1 MTNKL
6 SLSRRRFVAAAA
18 AFAGLTASAGSL
30 SGCAGALAE
39 DDGAKQAED
48 TVEIKHCWCQMCGP
62 ARTHCST
69 LCTVVNGRWEHVEG
83 NPKAGNNW
91 GRGSK
96 SLCAKGQA
104 AMQIIYDPTRLRF
117 AMKRVGPKGSGQFER
132 CTWDEAI
139 GALADKLKELQ
150 ADGTPEAL
158 GVLSPQYFA
167 VLATVGRR
175 FMNVYG
181 TPNYLHSA
189 ICNSQRVASKRISI
203 GPSADCAPG
212 QIDKCNLYVIWGAN
226 PENSAVNQGKPA
238 AIVKQ
243 KARGMKLVDIRPMMD
258 QLTSK
263 ADVWVPLR
271 PGTDAA
277 LAYAILNVIIGED
290 LYDHDF
296 VENWCSGF
304 DELAEHVKQ
313 FTPDWAAEKTGIS
326 ADEITSLARLMGT
339 EKPMGILY
347 GNGVGDQQNDGNWEV
362 VAINLIEA
370 ITGNLAIAGGGGAS
384 KVAPKAQIKL
394 NEIDVLSDRLPAS
407 EADTANGWTAG
418 AAKLVAPEFPRW
430 FQSKKTW
437 ESGPTSAYYKGLMS
451 IANTPDGEVAPLRC
465 IIAQSTN
472 PFGATRQPKDI
483 VRALEKLEF
492 YFVMDSH
499 WNSSCDW
506 ADYVVPAC
514 SHYEAGQQIGV
525 KNTAAGTFAAINER
539 IQDPQ
544 GDAHSDWQ
552 FWLDLGV
559 AMGFG
564 DDFWGGD
571 MEACL
576 QAQLEGSGTS
586 LEELRAAEG
595 GLFREHPAGSTATE
609 PKYQDYETLFA
620 ALPGGK
626 VQCSNAWI
634 GGKANADDTGK
645 LGYLPEY
652 AGPPEGIAETPELA
666 EEYPLIMSD
675 VHAYRLCEHSYYS
688 SIPYL
693 RELQPT
699 PWVRINPATAKK
711 YGIADGDWI
720 RIESPHGWVKMT
732 AQYFEGISPEVLMAR
747 RGWWQNC
754 EELDLPGYGC
764 MDGGSDPT
772 VLYNTDT
779 SLFDPFHSGMSKQ
792 TLVRISKYE
801 EAN

>member
-6 SLSRRRFVAAAA
+6 SLSRRSFVAAAA
-18 AFAGLTASAGSL
+18 AFAGVAASGAF
-30 SGCAGALAE
+30 SGCAGALA
-39 DDGAKQAED
+39 DDDTQQTQD

-83 NPKAGNNW
+83 NPAAGNNW

-104 AMQIIYDPTRLRF
+104 AMQTIYDPTRLRW
-117 AMKRVGPKGSGQFER
+117 AMKRVGPKGSGEFER

-139 GALADKLKELQ
+139 GALADKLKQLQ
-150 ADGTPEAL
+150 DEGTPEAL

-203 GPSADCAPG
+203 GPTADCAPG

-277 LAYAILNVIIGED
+277 LAYAILNVLIDED

-313 FTPDWAAEKTGIS
+313 FTPAWASEKTGIS
-326 ADEITSLARLMGT
+326 EDEIYRLARLMGT

-394 NEIDVLSDRLPAS
+394 NAIDVLSDRLPAS
-407 EADTANGWTAG
+407 ETDTANGWTAG
-418 AAKLVAPEFPRW
+418 ASKLVAPEFPRW
-430 FQSKKTW
+430 YQSKKTW

-539 IQDPQ
+539 IQEPQ

-564 DDFWGGD
+564 DDFWNGD
-571 MEACL
+571 MDACL
-576 QAQLEGSGTS
+576 REQLEGSGTT
-586 LEELRAAEG
+586 LEELRGAEG
-595 GLFREHPAGSTATE
+595 GLFREHPAGSSATE
-609 PKYQDYETLFA
+609 PKYQDYATLFA
-620 ALPGGK
+620 ALPDGK

-634 GGKANADDTGK
+634 GGKPNADGTGE
-645 LGYLPEY
+645 LGWLPEY
-652 AGPPEGIAETPELA
+652 SGPPEGIAETPELA
-666 EEYPLIMSD
+666 GEYPLIMSD

-779 SLFDPFHSGMSKQ
+779 SLFDPFHSGMAKQ
-792 TLVRISKYE
+792 TLVKISKYE
-801 EAN
+801 GEK

>member
-6 SLSRRRFVAAAA
+6 SLSRRTFVAATA
-18 AFAGLTASAGSL
+18 AFAGAAASGVL
-30 SGCAGALAE
+30 GGCAGSLAE
-39 DDGAKQAED
+39 DDGAQQTQD

-83 NPKAGNNW
+83 NPAAGNNW

-104 AMQIIYDPTRLRF
+104 AMQTIYDPTRLRW
-117 AMKRVGPKGSGQFER
+117 AMKRVGPKGSGEFER

-139 GALADKLKELQ
+139 GALADKLKQLQ
-150 ADGTPEAL
+150 DEGTPEAL

-203 GPSADCAPG
+203 GPTADCAPG

-277 LAYAILNVIIGED
+277 LAYAILNVLIDED

-313 FTPDWAAEKTGIS
+313 FTPAWASEKTGIS
-326 ADEITSLARLMGT
+326 TDEIYSLARLMGT

-394 NEIDVLSDRLPAS
+394 NAISVLSDRIPAS
-407 EADTANGWTAG
+407 AADAENGWTAG
-418 AAKLVAPEFPRW
+418 ASKLVAPEFPRW
-430 FQSKKTW
+430 YQNSKTW

-451 IANTPDGEVAPLRC
+451 IANTPEGQTAPLRC

-539 IQDPQ
+539 IQEPQ

-564 DDFWGGD
+564 DDFWNGD
-571 MEACL
+571 VDACL
-576 QAQLEGSGTS
+576 REQLEGSGTT
-586 LEELRAAEG
+586 LEELRGAEG
-595 GLFREHPAGSTATE
+595 GLFKEHPAGSSATE
-609 PKYQDYETLFA
+609 PKYQDYATLFA
-620 ALPGGK
+620 ALPDGK

-634 GGKANADDTGK
+634 GGKPNADGTGE
-645 LGYLPEY
+645 LGWLPEY
-652 AGPPEGIAETPELA
+652 SGPPEGIAETPELA
-666 EEYPLIMSD
+666 GEYPLIMSD

-779 SLFDPFHSGMSKQ
+779 SLFDPFHSGMAKQ
-792 TLVRISKYE
+792 TLVKISKYE
-801 EAN
+801 GEK

>member
-6 SLSRRRFVAAAA
+6 SLSRRTFVAAAA
-18 AFAGLTASAGSL
+18 TFAGVAASGALAGCAGSL
-30 SGCAGALAE
+30 AE
-39 DDGAKQAED
+39 GDGAQKTED

-83 NPKAGNNW
+83 NPEAGNNW

-104 AMQIIYDPTRLRF
+104 AMQTIYDPTRLRW

-139 GALADKLKELQ
+139 GALADKLKELK

-277 LAYAILNVIIGED
+277 LAYAILNVLIDED

-313 FTPDWAAEKTGIS
+313 FTPEWAAEKTGIS
-326 ADEITSLARLMGT
+326 ADEIYSLARLMGT

-394 NEIDVLSDRLPAS
+394 NAIDVLSDRMPAS
-407 EADTANGWTAG
+407 AADTENGWTAG
-418 AAKLVAPEFPRW
+418 ASKLVAPEFPRW
-430 FQSKKTW
+430 YQNSKTW

-451 IANTPDGEVAPLRC
+451 IANTPEGQKAPLRC

-539 IQDPQ
+539 IQEPQ

-559 AMGFG
+559 AMGYG

-571 MEACL
+571 MEECL
-576 QAQLEGSGTS
+576 RAQLEGSGTT
-586 LEELRAAEG
+586 LEELHAAASG
-595 GLFREHPAGSTATE
+595 VFKAHPAGSSATE
-609 PKYQDYETLFA
+609 PKYQDYATLFA

-626 VQCSNAWI
+626 VQCANAWI
-634 GGKANADDTGK
+634 GGKPNADDTGE
-645 LGYLPEY
+645 LGWLPEY
-652 AGPPEGIAETPELA
+652 SGPPEGIAETPELA
-666 EEYPLIMSD
+666 GDYPLIMSD

-764 MDGGSDPT
+764 MDGGGDPT

-779 SLFDPFHSGMSKQ
+779 SLFDPFHSGMAKQ
-792 TLVRISKYE
+792 TLVRISKLEGE
-801 EAN
+801 E

>member
-1 MTNKL
+1 M
-6 SLSRRRFVAAAA
+6 
-18 AFAGLTASAGSL
+18 
-30 SGCAGALAE
+30 
-39 DDGAKQAED
+39 
-48 TVEIKHCWCQMCGP
+48 
-62 ARTHCST
+62 
-69 LCTVVNGRWEHVEG
+69 
-83 NPKAGNNW
+83 
-91 GRGSK
+91 
-96 SLCAKGQA
+96 
-104 AMQIIYDPTRLRF
+104 
-117 AMKRVGPKGSGQFER
+117 
-132 CTWDEAI
+132 
-139 GALADKLKELQ
+139 
-150 ADGTPEAL
+150 
-158 GVLSPQYFA
+158 
-167 VLATVGRR
+167 
-175 FMNVYG
+175 
-181 TPNYLHSA
+181 
-189 ICNSQRVASKRISI
+189 
-203 GPSADCAPG
+203 
-212 QIDKCNLYVIWGAN
+212 
-226 PENSAVNQGKPA
+226 
-238 AIVKQ
+238 
-243 KARGMKLVDIRPMMD
+243 
-258 QLTSK
+258 
-263 ADVWVPLR
+263 
-271 PGTDAA
+271 
-277 LAYAILNVIIGED
+277 
-290 LYDHDF
+290 
-296 VENWCSGF
+296 
-304 DELAEHVKQ
+304 
-313 FTPDWAAEKTGIS
+313 
-326 ADEITSLARLMGT
+326 
-339 EKPMGILY
+339 
-347 GNGVGDQQNDGNWEV
+347 
-362 VAINLIEA
+362 
-370 ITGNLAIAGGGGAS
+370 
-384 KVAPKAQIKL
+384 
-394 NEIDVLSDRLPAS
+394 
-407 EADTANGWTAG
+407 
-418 AAKLVAPEFPRW
+418 
-430 FQSKKTW
+430 
-437 ESGPTSAYYKGLMS
+437 
-451 IANTPDGEVAPLRC
+451 
-465 IIAQSTN
+465 
-472 PFGATRQPKDI
+472 
-483 VRALEKLEF
+483 RALEKLEF

-539 IQDPQ
+539 IQEPQ

-595 GLFREHPAGSTATE
+595 GLFREHPAGSIATE

-634 GGKANADDTGK
+634 GGKGNADDTGK

-666 EEYPLIMSD
+666 REYPLIMSD